1 MTILAN
7 CREKFMKDAY
17 PCGTIYQRPSEFE
30 EGEFNPYWEGN
41 LNKENKEHINGY
53 DCAVYE
59 VQKFFE
65 EYIDEIIEQYLG
77 AYTASRIDKDA
88 IAETDNLSKLTY
100 GEIAGMS
107 KETYFLKVIYNELR
121 QTLEF
126 IRDEDITA
134 LIEEQGNK
142 E

>member
-1 MTILAN
+1 MTILAK

-17 PCGTIYQRPSEFE
+17 PCGTIYQRPSEFK
-30 EGEFNPYWEGN
+30 EGALNPYWEGN

-65 EYIDEIIEQYLG
+65 ENIDEVIEEYLG
-77 AYTASRIDKDA
+77 AYTASRIDKDV
-88 IAETDNLSKLTY
+88 IAEADNLSKLTL
-100 GEIAGMS
+100 GEIAEMS
-107 KETYFLKVIYNELR
+107 KETYLLKAIYNELR
-121 QTLEF
+121 QVLEY
-126 IRDEDITA
+126 IRDEDITT
-134 LIEEQGNK
+134 LIEEQGKK